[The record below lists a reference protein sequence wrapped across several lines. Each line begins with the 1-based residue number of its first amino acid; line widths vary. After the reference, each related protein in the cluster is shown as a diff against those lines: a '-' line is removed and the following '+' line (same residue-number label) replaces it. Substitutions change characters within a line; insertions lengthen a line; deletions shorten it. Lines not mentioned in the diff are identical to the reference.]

1 MKALEL
7 ICVAS
12 LVLYGSATPR
22 DVRAWRDQ
30 TSLEEADKALKAGR
44 FADAEKLY
52 AKTFS
57 ADPKSQN
64 AAFGLARVA
73 LFANRLSDA
82 ERWSKKAIELKP
94 DDNTAKLALAEAYYR
109 RDDFQRAAPL
119 FRAAEREPVARKL
132 ESFNTL
138 KPYDLRN
145 KESVGHLRFLQTD
158 PLPLVQVRVN
168 GSGPVN
174 FLIDTGGG
182 EVIVDTEFAKELGV
196 PQFGVE
202 TGMYAGQR
210 NAPLNNGRIDS
221 LTLGELEVK
230 NLPVR
235 ILDTRRYAA
244 VALGKR
250 IDGILGTVLLY
261 HFFATIDYQAE
272 ELVLRPRTKSRLR
285 DFERAAAAER
295 QIVVPFWMA
304 GDHFILAWGRVNQVA
319 PVLLFVDTGL
329 AGLGFTAPRST
340 LEAAGIRLPDDQ
352 PSEKTAARPS
362 LVRFT
367 VDELAL
373 GEAIEK
379 NIGGLFGVFEG
390 ELAGIRIAGL
400 ISHQF
405 FRPYA
410 LTLDFIGM
418 RLFLKRK

>member
-1 MKALEL
+1 MKVLKL

-12 LVLYGSATPR
+12 LLLYGSVTSEVQAGR
-22 DVRAWRDQ
+22 EQ
-30 TSLEEADKALKAGR
+30 TSLEAADNALKAGK
-44 FADAEKLY
+44 FAEAEKLY
-52 AKTFS
+52 AKTLS
-57 ADPKSQN
+57 ADPKSQQ
-64 AAFGLARVA
+64 AALGLARVA
-73 LFANRLSDA
+73 LFANRLADA
-82 ERWSKKAIELKP
+82 EKWSKKAIELKP
-94 DDNTAKLALAEAYYR
+94 DDKTAKLALAEVYYR

-132 ESFNTL
+132 ESFNT
-138 KPYDLRN
+138 KPYDVRN
-145 KESVGHLRFLQTD
+145 RELVGHLKFLQTD
-158 PLPLVQVRVN
+158 PLPLVQVLVN

-182 EVIVDTEFAKELGV
+182 EVIVDTEFAKEVSV

-202 TGMYAGQR
+202 TGAYAGQR

-221 LTLGELEVK
+221 LILGGLEVR

-244 VALGKR
+244 VAHGKR

-261 HFFATIDYQAE
+261 HFLATIDYQAD
-272 ELVLRPRTKSRLR
+272 ELVLRPRKKSSLLS
-285 DFERAAAAER
+285 FERVAAAEK

-319 PVLLFVDTGL
+319 PLLLFVDTGL

-340 LEAAGIRLPDDQ
+340 LEAAGIKLPEDQ
-352 PSEKTAARPS
+352 SSEKTAARPS
-362 LVRFT
+362 AVRFT
-367 VDELAL
+367 VNQLAL
-373 GEAIEK
+373 GEAVEK

-410 LTLDFIGM
+410 LTLDFTGM
-418 RLFLKRK
+418 RLFLKRKN